1 MREVTV
7 LHPLAWWAWALALAL
22 AAARAQDVR
31 AVTCIL
37 AAVVLVVRTR
47 AGRTP
52 HARLFPAYLV
62 LGAGIVLARVLF
74 HVVVGI
80 KPRGTVVLD
89 LPTVRAP
96 EWAVGVQFFGPVTV
110 EGMTSAATAGLQLAT
125 LVICFGAASA
135 LADPRRALR
144 SVPGAMHHMATAVV
158 IAVSVTPQLATAA
171 ATVRRAQRLRGR
183 PEHGWRALRATAM
196 PVFTDALDRS
206 LALAASMDVRGF
218 ARTSRAGHDRRTG
231 ALLGVALVA
240 LGVGGYGLLA
250 GGTGPEGPAVLA
262 LGGLAAT
269 LAMVRAGRR
278 VRRTRYR
285 PDPWRA
291 AETRVAVAGA
301 LGAAVVLLG
310 PRAGVQAT
318 PLVAVVFLLAVAPAA
333 AARTA
338 RHEAAVLRGAK
349 AEAVEVAG

>member
-1 MREVTV
+1 MTA
-7 LHPLAWWAWALALAL
+7 LHPLAWWAWAMALAL
-22 AAARAQDVR
+22 AAARAQGVW
-31 AVTCIL
+31 AVTAIL
-37 AAVVLVVRTR
+37 ASVVLVVTAR

-52 HARLFPAYLV
+52 SARLFPAYLV
-62 LGAGIVLARVLF
+62 LGAGIVLVRVLF

-80 KPRGTVVLD
+80 KPPGTVILD

-96 EWAVGVQFFGPVTV
+96 EWAVGVHFFGPVTTT
-110 EGMTSAATAGLQLAT
+110 GLAGAATAGLQLAT

-171 ATVRRAQRLRGR
+171 ATVRRAQRLRGG
-183 PEHGWRALRATAM
+183 PERGWRSLRATAM

-218 ARTSRAGHDRRTG
+218 ARTARAGHDRRTG
-231 ALLGVALVA
+231 FLLATALVA

-250 GGTGPEGPAVLA
+250 GKADLRGLGLLV
-262 LGGLAAT
+262 LGGVAAGF
-269 LAMVRAGRR
+269 AMVRAGRR

-285 PDPWRA
+285 PDRWRA
-291 AETRVAVAGA
+291 AETRVAA
-301 LGAAVVLLG
+301 LGALAAGVVLT
-310 PRAGVQAT
+310 AGQAGQAGHGASAM
-318 PLVAVVFLLAVAPAA
+318 VAAVVFLLAVAPAA
-333 AARTA
+333 GALRTTA
-338 RHEAAVLRGAK
+338 LPRAPRTRP
-349 AEAVEVAG
+349 VEVVT